1 MKFVQSFYLYR
12 RLMNTKFS
20 LISLTCL
27 PQLHNIKNLCL
38 AFLTCGDL
46 HEGYENTIQAGSSNQ
61 F

>member
-1 MKFVQSFYLYR
+1 
-12 RLMNTKFS
+12 MNTKFS

-46 HEGYENTIQAGSSNQ
+46 HEGYENTIQAGSSDQ